1 MKFSAV
7 VLALTTSLVSAS
19 PIAQEPSR
27 VKQDMARRAGIAI
40 STPTDYATVA
50 VNAHNIHRLNHSA
63 PAVSWNTALAAD
75 AAIVAASCK
84 FAHNQTVGGGGYGQN
99 IASSG
104 SSANLANDS
113 PSKYVNQAVTDQW
126 YNGEEPL
133 YPAADYGK
141 STPDLTNFES
151 WGHFS
156 QVVWVASTQI
166 GCASQYCAAGTI
178 FPTLNSWFTVCNYQ
192 ATGNVATEY
201 GTNVLPPLGM
211 TTITV

>member
-1 MKFSAV
+1 MKFSAAI
-7 VLALTTSLVSAS
+7 LALTTSLVSAS
-19 PIAQEPSR
+19 PIAQPPSP
-27 VKQDMARRAGIAI
+27 VHLLADRAGIAI
-40 STPTDYATVA
+40 TVPTDYTSVA
-50 VNAHNIHRLNHSA
+50 INAHNIHRLNHSA

-75 AAIVAASCK
+75 AAIVAASCV

-99 IASSG
+99 IASYG
-104 SSANLANDS
+104 SSANLAS
-113 PSKYVNQAVTDQW
+113 ASAATFVNRAVTDQW
-126 YNGEEPL
+126 YNAELPL
-133 YPAADYGK
+133 YPTSGYGQ

-178 FPTLNSWFTVCNYQ
+178 FPSFNSWFTVCNYQ
-192 ATGNVATEY
+192 ATGNVQTQYAK
-201 GTNVLPPLGM
+201 NVLPPLGM